1 MLQCIM
7 WSYYGCVLVTS
18 HIQEWSWADLIT
30 WPTTLCATSFLFVFT
45 FSLCFLSTVVSVWF
59 IPLYLINLL
68 LAVSLFCVS
77 SFTLCHRVNT
87 ASFCSA
93 ASSFSMLVFITPASL
108 SSCVCVVCV
117 CISNRVHFWTSILTM
132 STAPLL
138 RIYYKFISY
147 WEAAFLLS
155 FTLFFGFHQV

>member
-1 MLQCIM
+1 M
-7 WSYYGCVLVTS
+7 VLSRFDYLT
-18 HIQEWSWADLIT
+18 HH
-30 WPTTLCATSFLFVFT
+30 PLCYFLFLFGGLFPVFT

-108 SSCVCVVCV
+108 SSCVCVCA
-117 CISNRVHFWTSILTM
+117 CISNHVHFWTSILTM

-138 RIYYKFISY
+138 RIYYEFISY
-147 WEAAFLLS
+147 CEAAFLLS